1 MAYSIGDKSNR
12 LMSQP
17 SPVADRLDEAVAEY
31 LAAVESGTSP
41 DRDELLTR
49 YGDVAEELAGFFAD
63 HDRVSGL
70 ALPLRTLIAAQ
81 TDASGGAD
89 ETLSYAKYDAN
100 ETGQRSVVGQR
111 IGNYEILREVGRG
124 GMGVV
129 YQARDTQLSRVV
141 ALKMVLAGQFADD
154 EEIQRFDE
162 EARSAA
168 ALDHPGIVALY
179 ESGRCDGQ
187 PFFSM
192 AYVEGPS
199 LSQILEGG
207 PLPPLAAV
215 RLFRKI
221 VSAVAYAHEH
231 GVIHRDLKPANILL
245 ETGGQVSGKEMSSG
259 VVSGADPSLL
269 NPKITD
275 FGLAKRMGG
284 ESHLTAS
291 GQLLGT
297 PLYMSPEQAAG
308 RTREIGPAADIY
320 ALGAILYVML
330 TGRPPFASDNP
341 VEVILQVLESDPPLP
356 RRLCPEIPTDLECIC
371 LKCLEK
377 VPDDRYRTANE
388 LADDVDRYLRREP
401 IEARSP
407 SPTQRMRRWMRRQ
420 PVLAWHV
427 ICLGFLLALIQVI
440 YVGHPLRDLS
450 YHVRVSGVLGLWLV
464 ASVGCH
470 WLQRRDDRAAWWH
483 QFWIGTDAAFL
494 TILLSLLAPPLG
506 PLLGGYLAL
515 ICISGLFFQTRLVA
529 FTTAAALIASVVLF
543 FLRPEEAR
551 PLHYAVLFET
561 SLVMTGFVVGY
572 QVWRLSVLREY
583 YDDRRP
589 R

>member
-1 MAYSIGDKSNR
+1 
-12 LMSQP
+12 MSQP
-17 SPVADRLDEAVAEY
+17 PPVADRLDEAVAEY
-31 LAAVESGTSP
+31 LAAVESGSSL
-41 DRDELLTR
+41 DRDELLAR
-49 YGDVAEELAGFFAD
+49 YGDIAEELSGFFTD
-63 HDRVSGL
+63 HDRVTGL
-70 ALPLRTLIAAQ
+70 AQPLRTLVTAQ
-81 TDASGGAD
+81 TDASHGAD
-89 ETLSYAKYDAN
+89 DTLSYARVGESEA
-100 ETGQRSVVGQR
+100 GQRLLVGQR
-111 IGNYEILREVGRG
+111 IGDFEILRELGRG

-129 YQARDTQLSRVV
+129 YQARHVHLNRIV
-141 ALKMVLAGQFADD
+141 ALKMVLAGQFADR
-154 EEIQRFDE
+154 EEIQRFDD

-168 ALDHPGIVALY
+168 ALEHPGIVALY
-179 ESGRCDGQ
+179 ETGRCDGQ

-192 AYVEGPS
+192 AYIEGPS
-199 LSQILEGG
+199 LAQVVEAG

-221 VSAVAYAHEH
+221 VAAVAYAHEH

-245 ETGGQVSGKEMSSG
+245 EGGGQASGGVVGGG

-275 FGLAKRMGG
+275 FGLAKR
-284 ESHLTAS
+284 
-291 GQLLGT
+291 LGT

-356 RRLCPEIPTDLECIC
+356 RRLRPEIPVDLECIC

-377 VPDDRYRTANE
+377 QTADRYATAAD
-388 LADDVDRYLRREP
+388 LADDLYRYLRREP

-407 SPTQRMRRWMRRQ
+407 SLGQRIRRWFRRQ

-427 ICLGFLLALIQVI
+427 ICLGLLLILVQAI
-440 YVGHPLRDLS
+440 YVAHPLRDLT
-450 YHVRVSGVLGLWLV
+450 YHLRVSGVLALWLV
-464 ASVGCH
+464 ASFGCH
-470 WLQRRDDRAAWWH
+470 WLQGRDDRGTWWH
-483 QFWIGTDAAFL
+483 QFWIGADAAFL
-494 TILLSLLAPPLG
+494 TVLLSLLAPPLG
-506 PLLGGYLAL
+506 PLLGSYLAL

-529 FTTAAALIASVVLF
+529 FTTAVAAIASLVLF
-543 FLRPEEAR
+543 LLRSEEAR

>member
-1 MAYSIGDKSNR
+1 M
-12 LMSQP
+12 LQP
-17 SPVADRLDEAVAEY
+17 SPFADRLDEAVAEY
-31 LAAVESGTSP
+31 LAAVESGVPP
-41 DRDELLTR
+41 DRDELLSR
-49 YGDVAEELAGFFAD
+49 YGDIAQELTGFFAD
-63 HDRVSGL
+63 HDRLTGL
-70 ALPLRTLIAAQ
+70 AQPLRTLIAAQ
-81 TDASGGAD
+81 TDASRGAAD
-89 ETLSYAKYDAN
+89 THSYPRDSASGVD
-100 ETGQRSVVGQR
+100 QHSVVGQR
-111 IGNYEILREVGRG
+111 IGDFEILRELGRG

-129 YQARDTQLSRVV
+129 YQARHVHLNRIV
-141 ALKMVLAGQFADD
+141 ALKMVLAGQFANQ

-168 ALDHPGIVALY
+168 ALDHPGIVALF
-179 ESGRCDGQ
+179 ETGRCDGQ

-192 AYVEGPS
+192 AYVQGPS
-199 LSQILEGG
+199 LSQILEAG

-221 VSAVAYAHEH
+221 VSAVSYAHEH

-245 ETGGQVSGKEMSSG
+245 EESGQVSGG
-259 VVSGADPSLL
+259 VARGADPSLL

-275 FGLAKRMGG
+275 FGLAKRMGD

-297 PLYMSPEQAAG
+297 PLYMSPEQASG
-308 RTREIGPAADIY
+308 RTREIGPPADIY

-356 RRLCPEIPTDLECIC
+356 RRLRPEIPADLECIC

-377 VPDDRYRTANE
+377 QPGDRYATAAD
-388 LADDVDRYLRREP
+388 LAEDLDRYLRREP

-407 SPTQRMRRWMRRQ
+407 SPAQRMRRWMRRQ

-427 ICLGFLLALIQVI
+427 ICLGVLLALIQVI
-440 YVGHPLRDLS
+440 YVGHPLRDVS
-450 YHVRVSGVLGLWLV
+450 YHLRISGVLGLWLV
-464 ASVGCH
+464 ASFGCH
-470 WLQRRDDRAAWWH
+470 WLQGRDDRGTWWH
-483 QFWIGTDAAFL
+483 QFWIGADAAFL
-494 TILLSLLAPPLG
+494 TVLLSLLAPPLG
-506 PLLGGYLAL
+506 PLLGSYLAL

-529 FTTAAALIASVVLF
+529 FTTAAAAIASVVLF
-543 FLRPEEAR
+543 LLRPEEAR

-561 SLVMTGFVVGY
+561 SLVMTGLIIGY